1 MKFHNKIFY
10 QIKHIPAM
18 LGLTAI
24 TMSACDD
31 KPVIIEKE
39 PEIITQHDT
48 IYTPRN
54 DTIYTPRS
62 DTIYVPRTD
71 TINAGRI
78 DTVNL
83 RKSDVVFFLKK
94 NDPTIE
100 TVREYANCDTIANI
114 YLDPSREDWSN
125 NYFYYNI
132 ISCRNGLQQYLDIS
146 SKIRGR
152 GNFNFT
158 PGEASKIPTDSLW
171 FVQNGWTINK
181 QK

>member
-1 MKFHNKIFY
+1 
-10 QIKHIPAM
+10 M
-18 LGLTAI
+18 LGLTAL
-24 TMSACDD
+24 TATGCGGD
-31 KPVIIEKE
+31 KPMVIEKD

-78 DTVNL
+78 DTVNV
-83 RKSDVVFFLKK
+83 RKSDVVFFLKN

-114 YLDPSREDWSN
+114 YLDPSREDWSKCV
-125 NYFYYNI
+125 YYNI
-132 ISCRNGLQQYLDIS
+132 ISCRNGLQEYLDIS
-146 SKIRGR
+146 SKIHGR